1 MEVRDA
7 LFDCAHWPGGPVA
20 VQDGRDVAR
29 LAEYADSFLP
39 SCVDLVAAYYD
50 DSLVLPALGPVVL
63 EVPAPVLC
71 APHADCASRANA
83 APVLEL
89 PSPMIPAPS
98 AGN

>member
-7 LFDCAHWPGGPVA
+7 LFDCAHWPGGSVA

-39 SCVDLVAAYYD
+39 SCVDLAAAYYD
-50 DSLVLPALGPVVL
+50 DRLVLPALGPVVW

-71 APHADCASRANA
+71 VPHADCASRANGA
-83 APVLEL
+83 RVLEL
-89 PSPMIPAPS
+89 PFQIFPAPS
-98 AGN
+98 AEN